1 MTVLILTCEED
12 VTADMVVARL
22 YELGVPLVRL
32 DPADLPGEVALSSE
46 YDEGDFEGY
55 LKAGERVVSLSSLRS
70 VWVRRPGTPGARA
83 PEPSAW
89 LTAESE
95 HALYGVLDCTRARW
109 MNHPVAAAR
118 ARRKPW
124 QLRAAHHSGFPVP
137 PTVITS
143 FPSVAR
149 QFART
154 HQDVVVKSVSGGH
167 PTDPPM
173 VLPTTRISPDV
184 DFSGV
189 AAGPTLLQL
198 HIPKRA
204 DVRLTCVGEQL
215 FAARRKADPDEV
227 DSRFGEGGLWEPVEV
242 PDRVR
247 AAVNAYMSYAELS
260 YGAFDFAEDADRT
273 WWFLECNQGGQ
284 FGFVQLDTDQPLAQ
298 AVAAWLAAEPS
309 AR

>member
-22 YELGVPLVRL
+22 HELGIPLVRL
-32 DPADLPGEVALSSE
+32 DPADLPGEVAVSAE
-46 YDEGDFEGY
+46 YVKGDFEGY
-55 LKAGERVVSLSSLRS
+55 LKSGERVVSLSSLRS
-70 VWVRRPGTPGARA
+70 VWVRRPGTPGAHA

-95 HALYGVLDCTRARW
+95 HALDGVLDCTRARW
-109 MNHPVAAAR
+109 MNHPVASVR
-118 ARRKPW
+118 ARRKAW

-143 FPSVAR
+143 FPAVAR

-173 VLPTTRISPDV
+173 VLPTTRISPDM

-189 AAGPTLLQL
+189 SAGPTLFQL

-204 DVRLTCVGEQL
+204 DVRLTCVGGQL
-215 FAARRKADPDEV
+215 FAARRKADPEEV
-227 DSRFGEGGLWEPVEV
+227 DSRYGEGGLWEPTDV

-247 AAVNAYMSYAELS
+247 DAVDAYMCYAQLS

-284 FGFVQLDTDQPLAQ
+284 FGFVQLDTDQPIAQ

-309 AR
+309 PR